1 MTNLQ
6 EVFTND
12 SNPSSA
18 SGTDPKNWIVGL
30 RLFRGPLLIILYL
43 SLLAINISVWIKYN
57 INFVEIFKLKT
68 GEGKKYL
75 KKILAIVIILLM
87 TLVIFMLLFFL
98 HPSFVS
104 ESIPRYSIPLF
115 PLGFVIVVC
124 FPLCCLL
131 DPDFWV
137 FRVFLKTLLAPVFSV
152 DFPQIFLA
160 DQLNSLVEVFLSL
173 EFTICFYTSPDCLAE
188 DWDSVL
194 GTGGCSSGPILL
206 LIKCLPDWWR
216 LAQCLR

>member
-1 MTNLQ
+1 MINQQ

-12 SNPSSA
+12 SNLSST

-30 RLFRGPLLIILYL
+30 RLFRGPILIILYL
-43 SLLAINISVWIKYN
+43 SLLAINISVWMKFN

-68 GEGKKYL
+68 GEGKEYL

-87 TLVIFMLLFFL
+87 TLVISMLLFFL
-98 HPSFVS
+98 PPSFIGD
-104 ESIPRYSIPLF
+104 SIPRYSIPLV
-115 PLGFVIVVC
+115 PLGFVTVC
-124 FPLCCLL
+124 FLLCCLL

-137 FRVFLKTLLAPVFSV
+137 IRVILKTLLSPVFTV

-173 EFTICFYTSPDCLAE
+173 EFTVCFYTSPACLAG
-188 DWDSVL
+188 DWDSLL
-194 GTGGCSSGPILL
+194 GTGGCGSGQILL
-206 LIKCLPDWWR
+206 LIKCLPAWWR

>member
-1 MTNLQ
+1 MKSLQ
-6 EVFTND
+6 GVFTND
-12 SNPSSA
+12 SNLSTALGS
-18 SGTDPKNWIVGL
+18 DPQDWIVGL
-30 RLFRGPLLIILYL
+30 KLFRGPLLIILYL
-43 SLLAINISVWIKYN
+43 FLLAINISVWIKFN
-57 INFVEIFKLKT
+57 VNFIEIFKLKT

-75 KKILAIVIILLM
+75 KKIFAIGIILLM

-160 DQLNSLVEVFLSL
+160 DQLNSLVEVFLSV

-194 GTGGCSSGPILL
+194 GTGCGSGPILL
-206 LIKCLPDWWR
+206 LIKCLPAWWR